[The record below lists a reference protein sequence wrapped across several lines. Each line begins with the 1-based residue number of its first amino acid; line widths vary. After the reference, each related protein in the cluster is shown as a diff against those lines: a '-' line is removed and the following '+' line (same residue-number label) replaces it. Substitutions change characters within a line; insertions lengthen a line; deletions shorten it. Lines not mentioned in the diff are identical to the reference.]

1 MAFHFTSKIFIGV
14 VVGQRRRPR
23 DGRDISVRAIRQRA
37 GSAGA
42 QRPLAALLPQRDLLP
57 LARPHRGPGRNQP
70 DLPTG
75 NNFELKRG
83 NLASIKSAVYM
94 LEFTSLGI

>member
-1 MAFHFTSKIFIGV
+1 MAFYFTSKMFIGV

-23 DGRDISVRAIRQRA
+23 DGRDISVRAVRQRA
-37 GSAGA
+37 RSAGA
-42 QRPLAALLPQRDLLP
+42 QRPLAALLPERDLLA

-75 NNFELKRG
+75 DNFGSNGVNWCPSYQQFR
-83 NLASIKSAVYM
+83 
-94 LEFTSLGI
+94 SLYL